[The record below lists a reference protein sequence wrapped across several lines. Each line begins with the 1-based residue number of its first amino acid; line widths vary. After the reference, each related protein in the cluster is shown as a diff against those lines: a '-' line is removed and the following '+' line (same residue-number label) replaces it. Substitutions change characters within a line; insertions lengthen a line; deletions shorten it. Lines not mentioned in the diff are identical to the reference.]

1 MQPLELTLVVAA
13 TRSMCIGAGGTMP
26 WKGLRNEMKYF
37 ARVTTQLP
45 SHVRSQPE
53 LCPRFGRRL
62 SHSPSNLAKEK
73 PQCPSGA
80 VNAVIMG
87 RKTWDSI
94 PPKFRPLK
102 DRLNIVISRSAAA
115 PPPPSSPPSIQ
126 EPVRVSS
133 VEGALEYARAHGGGG
148 RVFVI
153 GGGQIYAAV
162 LRRPEARRVLLTS
175 IDAEY
180 DCDTFF
186 PIRLGTDE
194 GTEPGWTRRSDEEWK
209 AWTGEETE
217 NGRRE
222 EAGIKYE
229 FQMWERE

>member
-13 TRSMCIGAGGTMP
+13 TRSMGIGAGGTMP
-26 WKGLRNEMKYF
+26 WKGLRNEIKYF

-45 SHVRSQPE
+45 SH
-53 LCPRFGRRL
+53 
-62 SHSPSNLAKEK
+62 
-73 PQCPSGA
+73 CPSGA

-102 DRLNIVISRSAAA
+102 DRLNIVISRSAVA
-115 PPPPSSPPSIQ
+115 PPPPPSPPSIQ

-162 LRRPEARRVLLTS
+162 LQRPEARRVLLTS
-175 IDAEY
+175 IDEEY

-217 NGRRE
+217 NGPRE
-222 EAGIKYE
+222 EADIKYE

>member
-1 MQPLELTLVVAA
+1 MQSLELTLVVAA

-45 SHVRSQPE
+45 SH
-53 LCPRFGRRL
+53 CP
-62 SHSPSNLAKEK
+62 P
-73 PQCPSGA
+73 GA

-102 DRLNIVISRSAAA
+102 DRLNIVISRSATS
-115 PPPPSSPPSIQ
+115 PPPPSPSPPSLE

-133 VEGALEYARAHGGGG
+133 VEGALEYARAHSGGG

-180 DCDTFF
+180 ECDTFF
-186 PIRLGTDE
+186 PIKLGTDE

-217 NGRRE
+217 DGRRE